1 MQDSGR
7 ISGGAD
13 LRRAVNAIRDNPHD
27 MLAEALRADAP
38 VREIRDARTL
48 GRLGRDLAAFHADQ
62 ARRLAA
68 PDEASAARH
77 ERRGATFADPRASA
91 VGHGW
96 QDSLSARI
104 PMRILAELALSGG
117 LFVAL
122 VMFWNTFG
130 PSFVAALADRP
141 VP

>member
-7 ISGGAD
+7 LSGGAE

-27 MLAEALRADAP
+27 KLAEALRADAT
-38 VREIRDARTL
+38 VRHIRDARTL
-48 GRLGRDLAAFHADQ
+48 GRLRSDLAAFRADQ

-68 PDEASAARH
+68 PDEAAAGRQ
-77 ERRGATFADPRASA
+77 RRCAAFVDPRAA
-91 VGHGW
+91 TAGHGW
-96 QDSLSARI
+96 QESLSARI
-104 PMRILAELALSGG
+104 PMRLLAELALSGG

-130 PSFVAALADRP
+130 PSFVAALADQP

>member
-7 ISGGAD
+7 LSGGAD

-27 MLAEALRADAP
+27 MLAEALRADDT
-38 VREIRDARTL
+38 VRHIRDARTL
-48 GRLGRDLAAFHADQ
+48 GRLRSDLAAFRADQ

-77 ERRGATFADPRASA
+77 ERRGATFADPRAVA
-91 VGHGW
+91 AGHGW
-96 QDSLSARI
+96 QESLSARI
-104 PMRILAELALSGG
+104 PMRLLAELALSGG

-130 PSFVAALADRP
+130 PSFVAALADQP

>member
-7 ISGGAD
+7 LSGGAD

-27 MLAEALRADAP
+27 KLAEALRADAT
-38 VREIRDARTL
+38 VRDIRDARTL
-48 GRLGRDLAAFHADQ
+48 GRLGSDLAAFRADQ

-68 PDEASAARH
+68 PDETSAARH

-91 VGHGW
+91 AGHGW
-96 QDSLSARI
+96 QESLSARI
-104 PMRILAELALSGG
+104 PMRFLAELALSGG
-117 LFVAL
+117 LAVAL

-130 PSFVAALADRP
+130 PSFVAALADQP